1 MPGERTRTADGIEAM
16 FATHVLAPW
25 MLTDGLLPLLKAA
38 APSRVINV
46 TSGGQYGQQVPDGD
60 PESEHTRYGPKKV
73 YARTKRE
80 QVVLTREW
88 ARRLQGDGV
97 FVHAMHPGWADTKGV
112 QQWMPVFRAVTRP
125 FIRTPE
131 QGADTIVWLGSAPE
145 AIQSTGWLWQ
155 DRRPR
160 PFTYRIG
167 AGPDDN
173 ATAARL
179 WDHVAGLAASQARL
193 PGSTPAVEGGR

>member
-1 MPGERTRTADGIEAM
+1 
-16 FATHVLAPW
+16 
-25 MLTDGLLPLLKAA
+25 
-38 APSRVINV
+38 
-46 TSGGQYGQQVPDGD
+46 
-60 PESEHTRYGPKKV
+60 
-73 YARTKRE
+73 
-80 QVVLTREW
+80 
-88 ARRLQGDGV
+88 
-97 FVHAMHPGWADTKGV
+97 MHPGWADTMGV

-131 QGADTIVWLGSAPE
+131 QGADTIVGLGSAPE

-173 ATAARL
+173 ATSARL
-179 WDHVAGLAASQARL
+179 RDYVASLGLQADAAVDKGPAR
-193 PGSTPAVEGGR
+193 GA